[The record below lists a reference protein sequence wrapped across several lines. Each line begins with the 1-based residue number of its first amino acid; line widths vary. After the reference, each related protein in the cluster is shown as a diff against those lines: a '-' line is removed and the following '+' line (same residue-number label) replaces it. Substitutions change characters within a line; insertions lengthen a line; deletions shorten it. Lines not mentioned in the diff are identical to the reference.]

1 MIRQY
6 FLSIRVLSWLLRELL
21 FDSRASAS
29 TKGNPDAL
37 MLLEKTER
45 RLDLAKR
52 AGKDAAPVQH
62 SWRPGE
68 NLGADKDGRQI
79 CPIPRASDSRNTDHD
94 DNGIAL
100 GRTSTSR
107 LAQRSDSRMSQCWQA
122 SAQPQS
128 PNITSLAAGSA
139 AAPKA
144 KHGEHRPAKRS
155 SRQREPHRRHAERD
169 RDARSSHRLPG
180 CPPHSG
186 HHAMQRR
193 DQAPACGRASRKR

>member
-52 AGKDAAPVQH
+52 AGKDAAHVQH

-128 PNITSLAAGSA
+128 PNITSWC
-139 AAPKA
+139 
-144 KHGEHRPAKRS
+144 
-155 SRQREPHRRHAERD
+155 RQRSGPQGETWRTQAREAELATER
-169 RDARSSHRLPG
+169 A
-180 CPPHSG
+180 PP
-186 HHAMQRR
+186 QTR
-193 DQAPACGRASRKR
+193 